1 MNDDAIN
8 VHSTCQRLSCV
19 NSPTRIFCVYQH
31 RQSIGFEVFLSGENS
46 RVIKARTME
55 PVEKLV
61 KVVTAQ
67 MVTFDCVLLTLDA
80 PLPGGCV
87 VGDAVENADW

>member
-1 MNDDAIN
+1 
-8 VHSTCQRLSCV
+8 
-19 NSPTRIFCVYQH
+19 
-31 RQSIGFEVFLSGENS
+31 
-46 RVIKARTME
+46 ME